1 MPTDM
6 GSLEALAATVS
17 STTSALCSFLREND
31 HPQPSFSPSSP
42 VAFPTSQAPE
52 AIIQA
57 RNSLI
62 AAARQLHFLALW
74 PTEAAQYYAAYG
86 AHDTASLRWLYHFK
100 VHHAVPLEPGSETTF
115 SEIAQKCDVD
125 ERRLTRI
132 MRHAMT
138 NHWFE
143 EPEPGRVT
151 HSAMS
156 RLIVTDEAVNGQV
169 GYQTEVVF
177 PSTAKTVEATESFG
191 RSEKRNNAAF
201 NVAWQT
207 NLQSMVWAAE
217 DPVKV
222 GWFSGLMKGYQRSSQ
237 MFNLSSIVEGYDWVG
252 LGEGLVVDVGG
263 NTGTVS
269 QAIAKAAPKLKFI
282 VQDQPA
288 AVARGRAE
296 LPLEMMDRIAFHEH
310 DFFTPNP
317 VQSPDIY
324 LLRFIL
330 HDWPD
335 EDAIAILRNLLPS
348 MGTRTKLIIADAI
361 VPPPKA
367 LPYTQEK
374 HMRTMDITIMTM
386 MNAMERT
393 SEDWQTLIESIDP
406 SLKILDMRIPKT
418 NAISIIEV
426 VKV

>member
-1 MPTDM
+1 
-6 GSLEALAATVS
+6 
-17 STTSALCSFLREND
+17 
-31 HPQPSFSPSSP
+31 
-42 VAFPTSQAPE
+42 
-52 AIIQA
+52 
-57 RNSLI
+57 
-62 AAARQLHFLALW
+62 
-74 PTEAAQYYAAYG
+74 
-86 AHDTASLRWLYHFK
+86 
-100 VHHAVPLEPGSETTF
+100 
-115 SEIAQKCDVD
+115 
-125 ERRLTRI
+125 

-156 RLIVTDEAVNGQV
+156 RLIVTDEAVDGQV

-177 PSTAKTVEATESFG
+177 PSAAKTVEATESFG
-191 RSEKRNNAAF
+191 LREKKNNAAF

-207 NLQSMVWAAE
+207 DLQSMVWAAQ

-222 GWFSGLMKGYQRSSQ
+222 GWFSGLMKGYQRSSE
-237 MFNLSSIVEGYDWVG
+237 MFNLKYIVEGYDWAG
-252 LGEGLVVDVGG
+252 LEEGLVVDVGG

-288 AVARGRAE
+288 AVARGRDE
-296 LPLEMMDRIAFHEH
+296 LPHEMTDRITFQEH

-317 VQSPDIY
+317 VQSPDIF

-335 EDAIAILRNLLPS
+335 EDAKAILKNLIPS
-348 MGTRTKLIIADAI
+348 MTAKTKLIIADAI
-361 VPPPKA
+361 VPSPKT

-374 HMRTMDITIMTM
+374 HIRNMDITIMTM

-393 SEDWQTLIESIDP
+393 RKDWQTLIESVDP
-406 SLKILDMRIPKT
+406 PLKILDMNVPKT
-418 NAISIIEV
+418 NAISIVEV
-426 VKV
+426 MRACPGPSEEAQVLAS